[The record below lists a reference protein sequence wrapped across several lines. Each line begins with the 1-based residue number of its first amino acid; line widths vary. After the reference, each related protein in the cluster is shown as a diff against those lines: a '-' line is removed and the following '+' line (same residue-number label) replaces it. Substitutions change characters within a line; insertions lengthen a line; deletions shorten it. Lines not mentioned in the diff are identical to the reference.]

1 MTPEDF
7 DRFLEQLEPELELAP
22 WQRAFLEAAHTGQRV
37 QAIMP
42 RPSAGKRQAMD
53 LCAAMAIADGTPVH
67 FVASSR
73 AQAEAN
79 RRRALDVLDRLD
91 RLTL

>member
-7 DRFLEQLEPELELAP
+7 DRFVQQLEPELELQP
-22 WQRAFLEAAHTGQRV
+22 WQRTFVEAALEGRPV
-37 QAIMP
+37 QLVMP
-42 RPSAGKRQAMD
+42 RRCAGKQQALD
-53 LCAAMAIADGTPVH
+53 VCAALAIADGQPVH